1 MKKEC
6 VFDPLAPTCNVL
18 LLGVHAPYNRTPNI
32 EGYFQEFVNL
42 AKSNGLPTDITMFM
56 RIRDIDSAYFITK
69 GKLEE
74 VKKMCDEH
82 NIDHVVISEP
92 LSVQQERNLSDYLHC
107 KVFDRTQLILE
118 IFEKAADSAEGK
130 TQVQIAML
138 QHKKSRVAGHGVHMS
153 QQAGILGL
161 RSGAGETAKEREL
174 RHLENLIL
182 KLRKQLA
189 QIEKVRQTQR
199 KRRLQSNLPLMCLI
213 GYTNAGK
220 SSILNA
226 LTKSDVLA
234 EDKLFATLDTTT
246 RELYINNAKV
256 GLISD
261 TVGFIQNLP
270 HNLINAFKSTLA
282 ELQYADLLIE
292 VVDASDP
299 NWESHIEIVRNIL
312 NDLDLQHKEILYVF
326 NKIDKV
332 ESTQQ
337 LLDVFDKYKP
347 YILTSALK
355 KEGISPLKEYI
366 ESWVE
371 NRNQSSLT

>member
-6 VFDPLAPTCNVL
+6 VFDPLAPTCSVL

-182 KLRKQLA
+182 KLRKQLV

-199 KRRLQSNLPLMCLI
+199 KRRLESNLPLMCLI

-282 ELQYADLLIE
+282 ELQYANLLIE

-337 LLDVFDKYKP
+337 LLDAFDKYKP
-347 YILTSALK
+347 YILTSALN

-366 ESWVE
+366 ESWVQ